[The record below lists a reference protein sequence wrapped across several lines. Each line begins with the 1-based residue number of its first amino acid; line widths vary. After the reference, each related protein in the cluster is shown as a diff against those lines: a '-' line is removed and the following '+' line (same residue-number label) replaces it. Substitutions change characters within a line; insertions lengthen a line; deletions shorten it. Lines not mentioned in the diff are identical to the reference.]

1 MKPPPKDSQNYCHDT
16 GLPLPTVGVGSICNL
31 TFMEGKAIFL
41 QKREQELFK
50 LERTHRKVE
59 IFQIVELD
67 CKHYVN
73 FRKDKTPIWRNANL
87 FTCVSK
93 LVKDVEREEQPEITI
108 M

>member
-1 MKPPPKDSQNYCHDT
+1 M
-16 GLPLPTVGVGSICNL
+16 
-31 TFMEGKAIFL
+31 
-41 QKREQELFK
+41 QKREQELFIGTDASK
-50 LERTHRKVE
+50 SRNICRT
-59 IFQIVELD
+59 FSNGPQIVELD